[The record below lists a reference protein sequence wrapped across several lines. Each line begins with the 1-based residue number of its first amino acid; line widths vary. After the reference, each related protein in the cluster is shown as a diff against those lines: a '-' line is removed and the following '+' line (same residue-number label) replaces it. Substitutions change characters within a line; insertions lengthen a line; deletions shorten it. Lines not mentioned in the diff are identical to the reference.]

1 MTIVLGVLLGLLST
15 LGAVAHAMT
24 ISRQRTIA
32 VSLAKQT
39 IENIQG
45 ADWANVAT
53 GTGVTT
59 ADPLVTPGT
68 PLKFGGEDLF
78 FGGTSPYRTYPV
90 AAGRRS
96 YSPRSSRRCHRLGA
110 RARAT
115 AT

>member
-1 MTIVLGVLLGLLST
+1 VPQSAAQPTSRRPGDRGFSLIEQIIAMTIVLGVLLGLLST

-24 ISRQRTIA
+24 ISRQRTSA

-68 PLKFGGEDLF
+68 PLKFSGEDLF
-78 FGGTSPYRTYPV
+78 FGGTTP
-90 AAGRRS
+90 
-96 YSPRSSRRCHRLGA
+96 
-110 RARAT
+110 
-115 AT
+115 